1 MSTFKNP
8 VGPQSSSV
16 YWRRRLIVG
25 LGLLAVIAIIL
36 LIIFGPKASSDT
48 ATTSPSASETDPSA
62 AESSTPAATDASGA
76 VICDPAKLTLEAI
89 TDDSSYSEDQNP
101 QLSFSIK
108 STMTE
113 PCVIEA
119 GSDIQEFVITSGSD
133 EIWNSQH
140 CQTEGEPATITL
152 QPGVSVQSSSIEWDR
167 TRSATDT
174 CESDRPVVTADG
186 ASYHLEVSVGDITSE
201 STKQFIL
208 N

>member
-1 MSTFKNP
+1 MSTFRNP

-25 LGLLAVIAIIL
+25 LGLVAVIAIIL
-36 LIIFGPKASSDT
+36 LIVFGPKASSNPNTSAPAET
-48 ATTSPSASETDPSA
+48 AGT
-62 AESSTPAATDASGA
+62 ESNSPAATDSSGS
-76 VICDPAKLTLEAI
+76 VVCDPAKLTLEAI
-89 TDDSSYSEDQNP
+89 TDASTYGEGQKP
-101 QLSFSIK
+101 QLSFSLK

-113 PCVIEA
+113 PCVVDA

-133 EIWNSQH
+133 EIWNSKH
-140 CQTEGEPATITL
+140 CQTAGEARSVIL
-152 QPGVSVQSSSIEWDR
+152 QPGVPVQSSSIEWDR

-186 ASYHLEVSVGDITSE
+186 ASYHLGVSVGDVTSE
-201 STKQFIL
+201 STKQFLL

>member
-1 MSTFKNP
+1 MSTFRNP

-36 LIIFGPKASSDT
+36 LIVFGPKASPDT
-48 ATTSPSASETDPSA
+48 ASTSSSAQPSTETSSSA
-62 AESSTPAATDASGA
+62 PQTDASGS
-76 VICDPAKLTLEAI
+76 VVCDSAKLTLEAI
-89 TDDSSYSEDQNP
+89 TDASAYGEGQNP
-101 QLSFSIK
+101 QLSFALK

-113 PCVIEA
+113 PCVVEA

-133 EIWNSQH
+133 EIWNSKH
-140 CQTEGEPATITL
+140 CQTAGEPTTVVL
-152 QPGVSVQSSSIEWDR
+152 QPGVPVQSSSIEWDR

-174 CESDRPVVTADG
+174 CESDRPVVDAGG
-186 ASYHLEVSVGDITSE
+186 ASYHLDVTVGEISATD
-201 STKQFIL
+201 TKQFLL

>member
-1 MSTFKNP
+1 MSTFRNP

-36 LIIFGPKASSDT
+36 LIVFGPKASSDPNP
-48 ATTSPSASETDPSA
+48 TTPAASPS
-62 AESSTPAATDASGA
+62 AESSTPAPTDSNGST
-76 VICDPAKLTLEAI
+76 VCDPAKLSVEAI
-89 TDDSSYSEDQNP
+89 TDATSYGANEKP
-101 QLSFSIK
+101 LLSFSIK

-113 PCVIEA
+113 PCVVEA

-133 EIWNSQH
+133 EIWNSSH
-140 CQTEGEPATITL
+140 CQTAGESRSVVL
-152 QPGVSVQSSSIEWDR
+152 QPGVPVQSSSIEWDR

-186 ASYHLEVSVGDITSE
+186 ASYHLEVSVGDLASE
-201 STKQFIL
+201 STKQFLL

>member
-62 AESSTPAATDASGA
+62 AESSTPAATDASGS

-89 TDDSSYSEDQNP
+89 TDESSYAEGQNP

-113 PCVIEA
+113 PCVVEA

-133 EIWNSQH
+133 EIWNSKH
-140 CQTEGEPATITL
+140 CQTDGESGTVVL
-152 QPGVSVQSSSIEWDR
+152 QPGVPVQSSSIEWDR

-174 CESDRPVVTADG
+174 CESDRPVVTAGG
-186 ASYHLEVSVGDITSE
+186 ASYHLEVSLGDLESD
-201 STKQFIL
+201 STKQFLL

>member
-1 MSTFKNP
+1 MSTFRNP

-36 LIIFGPKASSDT
+36 LIVFGPKASSNPGSSGPAST
-48 ATTSPSASETDPSA
+48 AGAASN
-62 AESSTPAATDASGA
+62 TPAAADSSSA
-76 VICDPAKLTLEAI
+76 VACDPTKLTLEAI
-89 TDDSSYSEDQNP
+89 TDAASYSAGQNP

-113 PCVIEA
+113 PCALAA
-119 GSDIQEFVITSGSD
+119 GSDIQEFVISSGSD
-133 EIWNSQH
+133 QIWNSKH
-140 CQTEGEPATITL
+140 CQTAGEARSITL
-152 QPGVSVQSSSIEWDR
+152 QPGVPIQSGAIEWDR
-167 TRSATDT
+167 TRSAADT
-174 CESDRPVVTADG
+174 CESDRPVVTAGG

-201 STKQFIL
+201 STKQFVL